1 MTMAIRVLIV
11 LIAAALSAMPAKAA
25 TTIYASS
32 VFSSS
37 STVNP
42 GHALGLPNSAAAL
55 VQPLGDIVLKYTY
68 PLTGASISTYL
79 LPTAG
84 FNVLAVSIGE
94 VIGGVATFS
103 GEFVLV
109 DSGTGG
115 TLTADLT
122 SHCASVSAA
131 GCSLLRIRNAG
142 SLLGSAGVRLDA
154 VSGVTTAPEPA
165 VWALMIVGFIAT
177 AMRLKSVRS
186 AQGRWRKLDGLFRF
200 RRTLTA

>member
-37 STVNP
+37 STLNP
-42 GHALGLPNSAAAL
+42 GQALGLPNSAEGL
-55 VQPLGDIVLKYTY
+55 VQPLGDIVLKYAY

-94 VIGGVATFS
+94 VIGGIATFS
-103 GEFVLV
+103 GEFVMV
-109 DSGTGG
+109 DSGVGG

-186 AQGRWRKLDGLFRF
+186 AQGRWRKLDGFFRF